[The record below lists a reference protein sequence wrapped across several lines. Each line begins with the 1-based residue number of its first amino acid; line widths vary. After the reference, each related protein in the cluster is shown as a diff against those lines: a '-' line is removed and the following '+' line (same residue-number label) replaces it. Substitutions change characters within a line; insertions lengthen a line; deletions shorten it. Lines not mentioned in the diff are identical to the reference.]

1 MDDRSPEVRFA
12 LDSPLEESGFEL
24 LVPMRMNRF
33 TRPHLR
39 LKVELAADSVLREAG
54 LEPPV
59 PRSREREPPIGTGS
73 PGPRRRARDDQPL
86 IRNLPRAL

>member
-1 MDDRSPEVRFA
+1 MSEFA
-12 LDSPLEESGFEL
+12 RDYPLEESGFEL

-39 LKVELAADSVLREAG
+39 LKVELAADSVLWEAG

-59 PRSREREPPIGTGS
+59 PRSRERGPPIVREQVGNRFLG
-73 PGPRRRARDDQPL
+73 GWRGMINR
-86 IRNLPRAL
+86 